1 MRNAR
6 GRRVSEDQEI
16 ASLGGVSY
24 LRLMKKEVRA
34 SGDGAGDVG
43 VPKSPL
49 SPTHSP
55 PVGTWVPLPA
65 PLRTIGEGGKRG
77 RKDGAVM
84 WTEGGVGQEGL
95 GRFEGR
101 PRPTGGLSVGNSGRR
116 GRSALTSPFT
126 RPLLPFPLA
135 RPLPQPLRLGWGRW
149 GLLFNVL
156 VV

>member
-16 ASLGGVSY
+16 ASLCGVSY
-24 LRLMKKEVRA
+24 LLLMKKEVRA

-65 PLRTIGEGGKRG
+65 PLSGDERMGLSGTNGDERMGLSWG
-77 RKDGAVM
+77 RK
-84 WTEGGVGQEGL
+84 EGL
-95 GRFEGR
+95 GKR
-101 PRPTGGLSVGNSGRR
+101 
-116 GRSALTSPFT
+116 A
-126 RPLLPFPLA
+126 
-135 RPLPQPLRLGWGRW
+135 
-149 GLLFNVL
+149 
-156 VV
+156 